1 MPLRVYGQPQNPR
14 VRKVLVA
21 ATLAGLSPE
30 VVDLKK
36 EDFTKPEHTKR
47 FRSYL
52 MQTSTWKNSSPRDRS
67 RNYSPKQCHS

>member
-21 ATLAGLSPE
+21 ATLAGLSPD

-47 FRSYL
+47 YKPNHIKTPTR
-52 MQTSTWKNSSPRDRS
+52 
-67 RNYSPKQCHS
+67 